1 MAVTDS
7 SRDQFFEELSAVRG
21 QPEEGGNSIRIIE
34 KLGAVMV
41 PVQFY
46 EPDAQTSH
54 TEYYYNARL
63 NILYKRKRLNQF
75 YAIWQP
81 MNII

>member
-1 MAVTDS
+1 MTITNS
-7 SRDQFFEELSAVRG
+7 SKNQFFEELSVVRG
-21 QPEEGGNSIRIIE
+21 RPEEGGNSIRIIE
-34 KLGAVMV
+34 KMGATMV

-63 NILYKRKRLNQF
+63 NILYKRKKLSQF
-75 YAIWQP
+75 HAIWQP